1 MLKNETMKII
11 AICKD
16 FTKYK
21 NGTVNEWLKTF
32 AEEEYLMD
40 KKYLTDELIETMLVN
55 AMYDY
60 IDNCDTPSEVLKI
73 FLLIQNQNKT
83 LIETIKD
90 VFIEQKVC
98 KIDRKTYKKTYING
112 FDKRYEEIFNDLK

>member
-11 AICKD
+11 AICKG

-32 AEEEYLMD
+32 AEEEYLME
-40 KKYLTDELIETMLVN
+40 KEYLIDEFIEAMLVR

-60 IDNCDTPSEVLKI
+60 IDNCDTPSD
-73 FLLIQNQNKT
+73 FLRTFLIIHQSKP
-83 LIETIKD
+83 LIESISDT
-90 VFIEQKVC
+90 FTEQKVC

-112 FDKRYEEIFNDLK
+112 FDERYEEIFNDLK